1 MLPARN
7 SRLLE
12 EETKKGKLHG
22 DTERWKEKETRAEGE
37 REKEEMKKKIKEE
50 KIEKCLS
57 VTIKKQIVIF

>member
-1 MLPARN
+1 LLPARN